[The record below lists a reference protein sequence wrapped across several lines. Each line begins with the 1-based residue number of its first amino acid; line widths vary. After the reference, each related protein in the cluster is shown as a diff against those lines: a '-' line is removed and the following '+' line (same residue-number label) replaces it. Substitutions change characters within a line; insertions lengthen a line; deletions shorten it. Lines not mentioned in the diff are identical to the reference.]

1 MTYHLNPQGTQDNSH
16 SHQDVWSESPREP
29 GTLISIPIKV
39 DEDVVRARDAGRS
52 LATKC
57 GFSAWDRVRIT
68 TAISD
73 IARTIAQRDGDA
85 TVQLHVVWRG
95 PTPGIRVRARNP
107 GPRFFD
113 IAPDEENGVPRP
125 GGFRLQRAYLVMDE
139 FMVVLRPREGTMIVM
154 TKWRQDD
161 DGESSRKQLGGS
173 TP

>member
-1 MTYHLNPQGTQDNSH
+1 MTYQLNQQGTHNNSQ
-16 SHQDVWSESPREP
+16 SHQDVWSETPSEP
-29 GTLISIPIKV
+29 GTLISIPIRV

-73 IARTIAQRDGDA
+73 IARRVVQRDGDA
-85 TVQLHVVWRG
+85 TIQLHVVWRG
-95 PTPGIRVRARNP
+95 LTPGIRVRASNH
-107 GPRFFD
+107 GSWFLD

-161 DGESSRKQLGGS
+161 DGELSRKPLGGS